1 MAVYHHHGDQHSS
14 DYQNSRTKRLLTQ
27 NKSKYPISADFHE
40 CLQEELLNQGQQ
52 QGHLADDIL
61 TVKGE
66 PEWEDRV
73 CSTIT
78 LDARV
83 RELLKALDQSCPDH
97 RVCQILSPEI
107 LQRLARPEQCR
118 KEARNLWKNV
128 FHKLYVM
135 IRDFSDVLQQKF
147 DIGDYS
153 LDRIEQN
160 QRCKVRS

>member
-1 MAVYHHHGDQHSS
+1 MAMAIFLI
-14 DYQNSRTKRLLTQ
+14 RITRLHLKYKV
-27 NKSKYPISADFHE
+27 NKSCCI
-40 CLQEELLNQGQQ
+40 
-52 QGHLADDIL
+52 
-61 TVKGE
+61 KGE

-73 CSTIT
+73 CSKST

-83 RELLKALDQSCPDH
+83 KELLKALDQSCPDH
-97 RVCQILSPEI
+97 KVCQVLSPEI

-118 KEARNLWKNV
+118 KEARHLWRNV

-153 LDRIEQN
+153 LEEKIEQN
-160 QRCKVRS
+160 QQCRVRNFWLTYIN